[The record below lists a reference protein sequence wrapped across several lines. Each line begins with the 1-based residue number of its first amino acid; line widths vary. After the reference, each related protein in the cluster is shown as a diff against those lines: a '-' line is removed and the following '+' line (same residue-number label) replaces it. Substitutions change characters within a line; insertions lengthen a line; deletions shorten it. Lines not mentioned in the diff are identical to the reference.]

1 MFFTGII
8 IAVMALA
15 IIGVFHPIVIK
26 TEYYTGVRYWW
37 VFMLLGLLCLAAA
50 LFVEDII
57 GSAALGLAGASFLW
71 SILELFEQRE
81 RVRKGWFPMNPKRKD
96 EYDKEKAQP
105 LVAHTSIATLHHKTE
120 RQDKEQRK

>member
-37 VFMLLGLLCLAAA
+37 VF
-50 LFVEDII
+50 
-57 GSAALGLAGASFLW
+57 
-71 SILELFEQRE
+71 ILELFEQRE

-96 EYDKEKAQP
+96 EYDK
-105 LVAHTSIATLHHKTE
+105 
-120 RQDKEQRK
+120 

>member
-57 GSAALGLAGASFLW
+57 GSAALGLAGGV
-71 SILELFEQRE
+71 I
-81 RVRKGWFPMNPKRKD
+81 PMVYPR
-96 EYDKEKAQP
+96 
-105 LVAHTSIATLHHKTE
+105 TLRTE
-120 RQDKEQRK
+120 RKSEKRMVSDEPKAKRRIRQIESAASRCAYRHCHASS